1 MSDQSYNPQ
10 HYDAPPLP
18 PRVSA
23 EGGLAGQHLQ
33 PSSYPA
39 PPQRPGSVSSTHS
52 DIDSPVHYTRDPHK
66 LVAYLVPFPKPQL
79 KGIPAD
85 ALPPRF
91 LIYTPPPPP
100 LSLGSLK
107 EGEKE
112 GKVHKIQRKWE
123 AEVRAAK
130 TSDAKTASW
139 KGVKSKATRGISK
152 AMSMTKNSNLEFLNR
167 IGDGGDDKHAED
179 GKHEDEETHRTVG
192 LEEMALVYSPG
203 MNRTPDQLRQDFID
217 SMLRSKTKAQRDAI
231 IATGLLP
238 VSACIDV
245 CATLIWPFG
254 GLLEVCRDAA
264 RFDENMIA
272 DSFFFFC

>member
-1 MSDQSYNPQ
+1 MADQSYKSQ
-10 HYDAPPLP
+10 DYSAPALP
-18 PRVSA
+18 PRTSA
-23 EGGLAGQHLQ
+23 EGGQVGQYLQ
-33 PSSYPA
+33 PEYPV
-39 PPQRPGSVSSTHS
+39 PPRRPGSVSSATS

-66 LVAYLVPFPKPQL
+66 LVAYLVPFPKPQI

-100 LSLGSLK
+100 LSAPQ

-139 KGVKSKATRGISK
+139 QGVKSKATRGISK
-152 AMSMTKNSNLEFLNR
+152 AMSMTKTSNLEFLNR
-167 IGDGGDDKHAED
+167 IGDGSDDKHADD
-179 GKHEDEETHRTVG
+179 GKHEGEETKKTVG
-192 LEEMALVYSPG
+192 LTDMILIYAPS
-203 MNRTPDQLRQDFID
+203 MNRTPEQLRQEFIE
-217 SMLRSKTKAQRDAI
+217 SMIRSKTKAQKDAI

-238 VSACIDV
+238 VSACIDL

-254 GLLEVCRDAA
+254 GLLEVFHDTVSLR
-264 RFDENMIA
+264 ELEY
-272 DSFFFFC
+272 